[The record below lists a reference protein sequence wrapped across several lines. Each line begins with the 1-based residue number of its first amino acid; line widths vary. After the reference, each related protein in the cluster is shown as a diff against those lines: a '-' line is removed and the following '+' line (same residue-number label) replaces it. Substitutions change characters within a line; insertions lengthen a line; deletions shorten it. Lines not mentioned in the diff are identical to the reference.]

1 MQSPNAS
8 IPPCG
13 APPSW
18 RAARRCLPTGHAAL
32 SAELPDGGWPMGSLV
47 ELLSPHPGVGE
58 IRLLRPAL
66 SQLETRRPIA
76 LVQPPHAPN
85 IVTWMSWRL
94 DPRQLLWVCPEKPAD
109 ALWAAEQIL
118 RNGSCGALLCWLPQV
133 RPESLRRLHLAAQAS
148 DLLFV
153 ALRPSAAAAH
163 ATPAPCGWR
172 WRPRRADCPSI
183 SSSAGACLRYA
194 AARGPGARRL
204 RNTRPPCASGSPPAC
219 AACRWTPYARTGL
232 TTPRRTPCWSRSA

>member
-18 RAARRCLPTGHAAL
+18 RAGGAAADRTCGAVGRAAGWRLADGQPGRTAVSASRRGRDPPAA
-32 SAELPDGGWPMGSLV
+32 
-47 ELLSPHPGVGE
+47 PGPV
-58 IRLLRPAL
+58 PAGDTA
-66 SQLETRRPIA
+66 SDRA
-76 LVQPPHAPN
+76 GAAPHAPN
-85 IVTWMSWRL
+85 IVSWMSWRL